1 MATYTTYDEVG
12 VKEDVSDIITN
23 LSPTKT
29 PFQSSIRS
37 EKISQKKH
45 DWQEDAL
52 DDVALNAQVEGADA
66 PSASQT
72 ATTLRSNYTQILSK
86 TVKVSG
92 TADATEAHGRAKESA
107 YQMSKKMAEI
117 KRDLERALVG
127 VNNNYTVGD
136 SSTARVMASAL
147 YMIDAGNVE
156 AQSSDPLTEDMV
168 LAVMQDLYDAG
179 GEANT
184 LMIKPADASI
194 VAGFA
199 GVSGERNRVIN
210 DGSKTVTNVV
220 NIYESP
226 WGAVR
231 IVMNRFLLSSVAFAY
246 DPSYWRLLTLRN
258 WFRETLART
267 GDSTNMQI
275 IGEFSLKHTNFKAS
289 GIITS
294 LT

>member
-1 MATYTTYDEVG
+1 MTTYTTYDEVG
-12 VKEDVSDIITN
+12 VKESVADIITN

-29 PFQSSIRS
+29 PFLTSLRS

-52 DDVALNAQVEGADA
+52 DAAAANAQVEGADA
-66 PSASQT
+66 PAASQT

-107 YQMSKKMAEI
+107 YQMSKKMAEV

-127 VNNNYTVGD
+127 VDNTYTVGD

-147 YMIDAGNVE
+147 FMIDASNVE
-156 AQSSDPLTEDMV
+156 TNVSTALTEANV
-168 LAVMQDLYDAG
+168 LDVMESLYGNG
-179 GEANT
+179 GEATT
-184 LMIKPADASI
+184 LMIKPADAQI
-194 VAGFA
+194 VADFA
-199 GVSGERNRVIN
+199 KATGRERAIN

-220 NIYESP
+220 NVYQSP
-226 WGAVR
+226 YGDLKV
-231 IVMNRFLLSSVAFAY
+231 VMNRFIKTTDALLY
-246 DPSYWRLLTLRN
+246 DPSYWRLLVLRN
-258 WFRETLART
+258 WFRETLAKT

-275 IGEFSLKHTNFKAS
+275 VGEFSLKHTNFLAS
-289 GIITS
+289 GNVTGLS
-294 LT
+294 